1 MKISYESDFIE
12 FNAIYWGNH
21 ESHQFHLDHWLHF
34 ELTCEVHLAMLNRS
48 KVLTLFCKIQSVWS
62 RSGRKLLWKHLYLQS
77 RDVGNWFRED
87 LRSRKLGFAQK
98 KWPPDPRVHHH
109 FPHQNFHYIPFLH
122 KQSPHHHYYYHHHH
136 HHHRHRHLGG
146 IQVRNWVVTRGRSPS
161 AWLYGS
167 SIACRYCLQII
178 IQWWST
184 MIRYQTLEVWLIY
197 INDIWYTQWLFNMEN
212 HHSQQVNKSKS
223 S

>member
-122 KQSPHHHYYYHHHH
+122 KQSPHHHYYYYYYHHHH
-136 HHHRHRHLGG
+136 HHHHHVIVILVGFRLGTGWSPVEDPQVLDSMAVQYHLD
-146 IQVRNWVVTRGRSPS
+146 
-161 AWLYGS
+161 
-167 SIACRYCLQII
+167 IAY
-178 IQWWST
+178 
-184 MIRYQTLEVWLIY
+184 
-197 INDIWYTQWLFNMEN
+197 
-212 HHSQQVNKSKS
+212 K
-223 S
+223 